1 MRRRPLLP
9 RLVVFGAV
17 TITLVLALIGMR
29 RFSQNARVSA
39 GLAEL
44 GAEFDTFDSPPFV
57 VYTSV
62 SAGVSKSI
70 ADDLG
75 RFINAFLAGPGV
87 EFGLRPFESELQL
100 ILFPDVTKLQAYF
113 RRTRHDDVFNL
124 GGFYDALNRVI
135 VLPADGDRSS
145 RENAYHEAVHL
156 CLDAASGTTQPH
168 HSSWVE
174 EGAATYFARSTL
186 RGSNWQFGGVDF
198 AHRDTLRQAR
208 SAGTAPRMRDVL
220 DAGAV
225 EFSGKQNRLYY
236 ASAHLIVAWLYAD
249 GDERRR
255 GFADLVKQER
265 LTGPGGADGL
275 AARLRMPIDQIER
288 DIESWIESD
297 SCQ

>member
-9 RLVVFGAV
+9 RLVVFGGV
-17 TITLVLALIGMR
+17 TVTLGLVLIGMR
-29 RFSQNARVSA
+29 TFSQNARITA

-62 SAGVSKSI
+62 SATVSKRV

-87 EFGLRPFESELQL
+87 EFGLKPFESDLQL

-113 RRTRHDDVFNL
+113 RRTRHDDVYNL

-135 VLPADGDRSS
+135 VLPAESGD
-145 RENAYHEAVHL
+145 AYHEAVHL

-174 EGAATYFARSTL
+174 EGMATYFARSTL
-186 RGSNWQFGGVDF
+186 QRGGWQFGGVDF
-198 AHRDTLRQAR
+198 VLRDTLRQAR
-208 SAGTAPRMRDVL
+208 SMGTAPRIRDVL
-220 DAGAV
+220 EAGAV
-225 EFSGKQNRLYY
+225 EFSGKQNSLYY
-236 ASAHLIVAWLYAD
+236 ASAHLIVAWLFAD
-249 GDERRR
+249 GDERRHA
-255 GFADLVKQER
+255 FADLVQQER

-288 DIESWIESD
+288 DVESWIESD